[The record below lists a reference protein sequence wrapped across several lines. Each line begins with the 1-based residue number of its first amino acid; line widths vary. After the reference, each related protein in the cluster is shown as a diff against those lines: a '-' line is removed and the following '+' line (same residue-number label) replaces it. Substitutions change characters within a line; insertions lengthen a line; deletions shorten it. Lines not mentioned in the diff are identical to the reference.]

1 MMVLFYFKDSLLW
14 AELTLDVMGSYRISW
29 IPDPLASTCWVLALK
44 GTVTIPSYSQT
55 PLRLS
60 EVTQH
65 RVKMT
70 NSPWKPKT
78 RASVFSQYSHL
89 FSLCYKQSTMQFC
102 GGANVMKC
110 ILIIFTPIF
119 THTHTIS
126 KPTSL
131 SVPISCPF
139 FNNIESNLCCPYTP
153 RYMTIH
159 WNVVN
164 LSGTTFF

>member
-110 ILIIFTPIF
+110 ILIIFTPHF
-119 THTHTIS
+119 NS
-126 KPTSL
+126 NSSQTSL
-131 SVPISCPF
+131 TVSCPDLVSIAVI
-139 FNNIESNLCCPYTP
+139 NT
-153 RYMTIH
+153 MTKSD
-159 WNVVN
+159 
-164 LSGTTFF
+164 L